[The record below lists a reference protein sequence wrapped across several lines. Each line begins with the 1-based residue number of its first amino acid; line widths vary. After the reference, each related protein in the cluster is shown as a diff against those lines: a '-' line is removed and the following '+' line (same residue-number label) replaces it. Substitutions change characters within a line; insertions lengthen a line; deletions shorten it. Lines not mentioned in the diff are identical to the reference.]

1 MYLIVESKEP
11 MISEDCAPMFVS
23 SPIHYLF
30 HLCEAAGFRDDIFL
44 LRTCVAVFEGTM
56 LSWHDL

>member
-1 MYLIVESKEP
+1 MVESKEP

-30 HLCEAAGFRDDIFL
+30 HLCETVAFRDDSFL
-44 LRTCVAVFEGTM
+44 LRNCVAVFEDTM
-56 LSWHDL
+56 HS